1 MDILVSGSLAYDRIM
16 EFPGKFADHLVADK
30 LDEINL
36 SFTVAGLTENLGG
49 TAGNIAYA
57 LSLLGEK
64 PTILGTVGQDYH
76 RYFEWLEQCGISAT
90 AIRVIPEVFTASAF
104 ITTDATNNQITA
116 FNPGAMMFPSEG
128 DFSGLDPAQSI
139 AIIAPGNLQDMSDYA
154 ERYREMGIFSI
165 FDPGQSLPAW
175 NGPDLAQAIGR
186 CNMLVS
192 NDYELALIANSTGL
206 TAHDLLEKVDT
217 VVTTKGEQGCEI
229 VTRAVS
235 VTVPPVP
242 TDNVVDPTGAGDA
255 FRGGLIKGMISGDSM
270 QRCVEMGTVCA
281 HYAIQQLGTQHYT
294 FTIDEF
300 TGTLNRHFGA

>member
-1 MDILVSGSLAYDRIM
+1 M
-16 EFPGKFADHLVADK
+16 
-30 LDEINL
+30 
-36 SFTVAGLTENLGG
+36 
-49 TAGNIAYA
+49 
-57 LSLLGEK
+57 
-64 PTILGTVGQDYH
+64 GQDYH
-76 RYFEWLEQCGISAT
+76 RYFEWLDQCGISAT
-90 AIRVIPEVFTASAF
+90 AIRVIPDVFTASAF

-139 AIIAPGNLQDMSDYA
+139 AIIAPGNLQDMSEYA
-154 ERYREMGIFSI
+154 ERYREMGILSI

-175 NGPDLAQAIGR
+175 NGPDLAEAIGR
-186 CNMLVS
+186 CDMLVS
-192 NDYELALIANSTGL
+192 NDYELALIAQSTGL

-229 VTRAVS
+229 VTRAGS

-255 FRGGLIKGMISGDSM
+255 FRGGLIKGMINGDSM

>member
-1 MDILVSGSLAYDRIM
+1 MDILVFGSLAYDRIM

-76 RYFEWLEQCGISAT
+76 RYFEWLEQCGISAA
-90 AIRVIPEVFTASAF
+90 AIRVIPDVFTASAF

-139 AIIAPGNLQDMSDYA
+139 AIIAPGNLQDMSEYA

-175 NGPDLAQAIGR
+175 NGPDLAEAIGR
-186 CNMLVS
+186 CDMLVS
-192 NDYELALIANSTGL
+192 NDYELALIAQSTGL

-229 VTRAVS
+229 VTRAGS

-255 FRGGLIKGMISGDSM
+255 FRGGLIKGMINGDSM